1 MAAFGVTAEEL
12 ANIGRLPLVDHDVAA
27 LLGELLELC
36 EQKAVFLVC
45 GEGRGFLKLVKK
57 GFDAPFDGYA
67 RWLRGLSERLRQ

>member
-1 MAAFGVTAEEL
+1 MMSGTS
-12 ANIGRLPLVDHDVAA
+12 NIGRLPLVDHDVAA

>member
-1 MAAFGVTAEEL
+1 M
-12 ANIGRLPLVDHDVAA
+12 
-27 LLGELLELC
+27 ELC